1 MPAYRRIE
9 DDIRMKVKDGRL
21 PVGSMLASRHNLAKE
36 YGVALSTAQQAIA
49 NLIADGILESFDRR
63 GTFVARPKRVESS
76 PVAQA
81 AQPVIVPAPPVITVP
96 DNFRYSPPVHS
107 AIRNTAKLGIIAT
120 SRIESN
126 MPRDIGTLWA
136 RLAIR
141 SMEQVFAA
149 EGGTTQFIDRYPEHL
164 GPFLRGFDDTN
175 AIPISAAVQA
185 LVADGADALAIVGL
199 CDARDLSDE
208 VVGAVDID
216 RIPTVYVSWHEIPP
230 PLAQVF
236 YDNRFAGYQAAQHLM
251 QAGYRKL
258 SFMVPF
264 SGSWVAARLEGAR
277 DAIRHA
283 GLPVDALRVFPV
295 EPSTGVYVHDNTSE
309 LAYAA
314 AAEAFDQGWLNSG
327 TEMEEPW
334 GIIAPNDHSAFSLL
348 QAASERGRM
357 AGVQFGLVGFDDDPL
372 SCSVGLTTVRPPVEA
387 MGEAAAKLLLRAISG
402 EKTGSQVRLRS
413 NLIPRSSTSRRPRA
427 SLRNLRKEGGL

>member
-1 MPAYRRIE
+1 VPAYRRIE
-9 DDIRMKVKDGRL
+9 DDIRLKVKDGRL

-63 GTFVARPKRVESS
+63 GTFVARPKRIETV
-76 PVAQA
+76 PVAQVA
-81 AQPVIVPAPPVITVP
+81 PVSVAVGAPVIQAP
-96 DNFRYSPPVHS
+96 DNFRYTPPVHS
-107 AIRNTAKLGIIAT
+107 GLRNTAKLGIIAT

-149 EGGTTQFIDRYPEHL
+149 DGGTTQFIDRYPEHL

-208 VVGAVDID
+208 VVGAVDIN

-258 SFMVPF
+258 AFMVPF
-264 SGSWVAARLEGAR
+264 SGSWVAERLEGAR

-283 GLPVDALRVFPV
+283 GLPIDALRVFPV

-314 AAEAFDQGWLNSG
+314 AVEAFDQGWLFSG
-327 TEMEEPW
+327 NEVEDPW
-334 GIIAPNDHSAFSLL
+334 GIIAPNDHSAFSIL
-348 QAASERGRM
+348 QAASERGKM

-387 MGEAAAKLLLRAISG
+387 MGEAAAKLLLRAITG

-427 SLRNLRKEGGL
+427 SLRKLRKEGGL

>member
-1 MPAYRRIE
+1 LTSNTTQTNKRSSSAVPAYRRIE
-9 DDIRMKVKDGRL
+9 DDIRLKVKDGRL

-63 GTFVARPKRVESS
+63 GTFVARPKRMETGPTAQSA
-76 PVAQA
+76 PVSVAVVPQ
-81 AQPVIVPAPPVITVP
+81 VISTP

-107 AIRNTAKLGIIAT
+107 AMRNTAKLGIIAT

-149 EGGTTQFIDRYPEHL
+149 DGGTTQFIDRYPEHL

-208 VVGAVDID
+208 VIGAVDIN

-251 QAGYRKL
+251 QAGYR
-258 SFMVPF
+258 
-264 SGSWVAARLEGAR
+264 
-277 DAIRHA
+277 
-283 GLPVDALRVFPV
+283 
-295 EPSTGVYVHDNTSE
+295 
-309 LAYAA
+309 
-314 AAEAFDQGWLNSG
+314 Q
-327 TEMEEPW
+327 
-334 GIIAPNDHSAFSLL
+334 
-348 QAASERGRM
+348 
-357 AGVQFGLVGFDDDPL
+357 
-372 SCSVGLTTVRPPVEA
+372 
-387 MGEAAAKLLLRAISG
+387 
-402 EKTGSQVRLRS
+402 
-413 NLIPRSSTSRRPRA
+413 
-427 SLRNLRKEGGL
+427 RKK

>member
-1 MPAYRRIE
+1 
-9 DDIRMKVKDGRL
+9 
-21 PVGSMLASRHNLAKE
+21 MLSSRHNLAKE

-63 GTFVARPKRVESS
+63 GTFVARPKRVETNGVSQIIPASIGTSS
-76 PVAQA
+76 P
-81 AQPVIVPAPPVITVP
+81 PAMTIP
-96 DNFRYSPPVHS
+96 DTFRYAPTIHS
-107 AIRNTAKLGIIAT
+107 SMRNTAKLGIIAT

-126 MPRDIGTLWA
+126 MPRDVGTLWA

-141 SMEQVFAA
+141 SMEQVFAS

-164 GPFLRGFDDTN
+164 GPYLRGFDDTN
-175 AIPISAAVQA
+175 AIPLSAAIQA
-185 LVADGADALAIVGL
+185 LIADGADALAIVGL

-208 VVGAVDID
+208 VMSAADID

-251 QAGYRKL
+251 HAGYRKL
-258 SFMVPF
+258 AFMVPF
-264 SGSWVAARLEGAR
+264 SGSWVAERLEGAR

-283 GLPVDALRVFPV
+283 GLPIDALQVFPV
-295 EPSTGVYVHDNTSE
+295 EPSPGVYVHDDTSE

-314 AAEAFDQGWLNSG
+314 AVEAFDQGWLFPGN
-327 TEMEEPW
+327 EVEDPW
-334 GIIAPNDHSAFSLL
+334 GIIAPNDHSAFSIL
-348 QAASERGRM
+348 QVASERGKM